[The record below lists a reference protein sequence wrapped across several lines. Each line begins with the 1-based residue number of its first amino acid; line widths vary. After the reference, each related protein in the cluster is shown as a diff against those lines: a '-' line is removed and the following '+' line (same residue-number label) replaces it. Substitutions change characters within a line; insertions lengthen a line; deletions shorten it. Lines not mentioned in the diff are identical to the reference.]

1 MLTDYIMKSQE
12 ILTAPK
18 ANAKTPSG
26 VIGKPFAC
34 GALYILS

>member
-1 MLTDYIMKSQE
+1 MKSKE
-12 ILTAPK
+12 IITAPR
-18 ANAKTPSG
+18 ASAKTPSG